1 MAAGY
6 SSSLIDELG
15 AARISELIPHGYI
28 AGKNHGRREG
38 TGTVYDQRIDAAGL
52 EGQLEELK
60 GRFYRYV
67 AKRHDH
73 LALEFDQESR
83 KVVYLFDQS
92 RPDDPHMDFIFT
104 DKTALKAVRFRHFMA
119 DCRALA
125 GDSRALDL
133 ITEREKSAILA
144 FLHEAHRDIMENFDP
159 KVVKLRKKNKIIV
172 ADGALDAL
180 FQASDD

>member
-1 MAAGY
+1 
-6 SSSLIDELG
+6 
-15 AARISELIPHGYI
+15 
-28 AGKNHGRREG
+28 
-38 TGTVYDQRIDAAGL
+38 
-52 EGQLEELK
+52 
-60 GRFYRYV
+60 
-67 AKRHDH
+67 
-73 LALEFDQESR
+73 
-83 KVVYLFDQS
+83 
-92 RPDDPHMDFIFT
+92 MDFIFT